1 MNASERRDAIL
12 RALSETESP
21 VSASQLAAKFAV
33 SRQIIVGDVALLRA
47 GGADISATPRGYV
60 LGGQSAGLLRTIA
73 CRHDRAGTEE
83 ELNIM
88 VDNGCMVLD
97 VVVEHPVYGQ
107 LTGQLQITSRYDVR
121 QFVERL
127 DQEDTKPLSTL
138 TDGIH
143 LHNLRC
149 PDEAAFRRTC
159 AALREA
165 GYLLEE
171 EK

>member
-1 MNASERRDAIL
+1 MNASQRRDAIL
-12 RALSETESP
+12 RVLSETESP

-60 LGGQSAGLLRTIA
+60 LGGQSAGILRTIA
-73 CRHDRAGTEE
+73 CSHDRAGTEE

-88 VDNGCMVLD
+88 VDNGCTVLD

-107 LTGQLQITSRYDVR
+107 LTGQLQIASRYDVR

-127 DQEDTKPLSTL
+127 SQEDSKPLSAL

-149 PDEAAFRRTC
+149 PDEAAFDRTC
-159 AALREA
+159 AALRAA

-171 EK
+171 G